1 MNLKQELQQM
11 NNRLDKLRRKLAGAQ
26 ERGDKAIAGQA
37 TQEIETITKK
47 LIK

>member
-11 NNRLDKLRRKLAGAQ
+11 NNRLDKLRRKLAGAK

-37 TQEIETITKK
+37 TQEIDTITKK
-47 LIK
+47 N